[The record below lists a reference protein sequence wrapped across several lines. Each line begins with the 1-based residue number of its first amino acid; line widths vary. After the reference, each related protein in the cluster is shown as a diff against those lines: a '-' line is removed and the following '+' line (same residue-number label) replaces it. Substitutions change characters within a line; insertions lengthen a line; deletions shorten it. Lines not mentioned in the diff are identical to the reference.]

1 MSDSFDSVDC
11 SPPGSPVHGILQARI
26 LEWVAISFSRGSS
39 WSRNWTRVS
48 CIAGRWFTNWAT
60 REACSVPFSYSLAQQ
75 ILDGIFSGCRFQI
88 SAEILPLE
96 SDSWWVHWIIPF
108 RQWILGVGMSWSSL
122 WWREVCEA
130 SMLGDPQWH
139 PWFLLYSLCLDLI
152 NMPQYLFEN
161 QTRWLLFPFV
171 LKRFLGHS

>member
-11 SPPGSPVHGILQARI
+11 SLPGSSVHGILQARI

-39 WSRNWTRVS
+39 WPRNRTWVS
-48 CIAGRWFTNWAT
+48 CIAGRWFTNWAM
-60 REACSVPFSYSLAQQ
+60 REACSVAFSYSLAQQ

-88 SAEILPLE
+88 PAEILPLE
-96 SDSWWVHWIIPF
+96 SDSSWVHWIIPF

-122 WWREVCEA
+122 WWRGVCEA
-130 SMLGDPQWH
+130 SMLVDPQWH

-161 QTRWLLFPFV
+161 QTRWLLFLFV